1 MRCADDDALPAR
13 IVYAGATF
21 ITRTPMDP
29 QAYCQTKAASSGS
42 SFYYAFRFLPEA
54 RRRAIIALYAFCR
67 EIDDSVDECSD
78 LGVARTKLH
87 WWRSEIE
94 RVFAHQPEHPVGKA
108 LAEQIDRYNLPKEYF
123 LEIIDGMEMDL
134 DQRRYQA
141 YKDLGLYCYRV
152 AGVVGLLSA
161 EIFGYQNRQTL
172 KYAVEL
178 GQAFQLTNILR
189 DVGEDAR
196 RGRVYLPH
204 EELQRFNV
212 QEQDILSYQ
221 HTSHVQALLQSVL
234 QRARAQY
241 ATAFSLLPD
250 EDRHAQRAGLIMA
263 AIYQATLDEIERDGL
278 RVLERRISLTPLR
291 KLWIAWRTA
300 RRINQATPAH
310 G

>member
-1 MRCADDDALPAR
+1 MQYVGDDALTAR

-29 QAYCQTKAASSGS
+29 QAYCQAKAASSGS

-54 RRRAIIALYAFCR
+54 QRRAIVALYAFCR

-78 LGVARTKLH
+78 PGVARTKLH

-94 RVFAHQPEHPVGKA
+94 RVFEHRPEHPVGKA
-108 LAEQIDRYNLPKEYF
+108 LAEQIGRYNLPKEYF

-134 DQRRYQA
+134 DQHRYAA

-189 DVGEDAR
+189 DVREDAR
-196 RGRVYLPH
+196 RGRIYLPH

-212 QEQDILSYQ
+212 KEQDILSYQ
-221 HTSHVQALLQSVL
+221 HTSQVQALLESVL

-241 ATAFSLLPD
+241 ASALNLLPD

-263 AIYQATLDEIERDGL
+263 AIYKATLDEIECDGL
-278 RVLERRISLTPLR
+278 HVLERRVSLTPLR

-300 RRINQATPAH
+300 RRINRATPAH

>member
-1 MRCADDDALPAR
+1 
-13 IVYAGATF
+13 
-21 ITRTPMDP
+21 MDP
-29 QAYCQTKAASSGS
+29 QAYCQAKAASSGS

-54 RRRAIIALYAFCR
+54 QRRAIIALYAFCR

-78 LGVARTKLH
+78 PGVARTKLH

-94 RVFAHQPEHPVGKA
+94 RVFGHRPEHPVGKA

-134 DQRRYQA
+134 DQHRYTA

-172 KYAVEL
+172 RYAVEL
-178 GQAFQLTNILR
+178 GQAFQITNILR
-189 DVGEDAR
+189 DVREDAR
-196 RGRVYLPH
+196 RGRIYLPH

-212 QEQDILSYQ
+212 HEQDILSYQ
-221 HTSHVQALLQSVL
+221 HTPQVQALLESVL

-241 ATAFSLLPD
+241 ASALNLLPD

-263 AIYQATLDEIERDGL
+263 AIYKATLDEIERDGL
-278 RVLERRISLTPLR
+278 HVLERRVSLTPLR

-300 RRINQATPAH
+300 RRINRATPVH

>member
-1 MRCADDDALPAR
+1 MDNDALPAG
-13 IVYAGATF
+13 IVYAGASP
-21 ITRTPMDP
+21 IIYNSMDP
-29 QAYCQTKAASSGS
+29 QAYCQAKAASSGS

-54 RRRAIIALYAFCR
+54 QRRAIIALYAFCR
-67 EIDDSVDECSD
+67 EVDDSVDECSD
-78 LGVARTKLH
+78 PTVARTKLQ

-94 RVFAHQPEHPVGKA
+94 RVFEHRPEHPVGKA
-108 LAEQIDRYNLPKEYF
+108 LAEQINRYNLPKEYF
-123 LEIIDGMEMDL
+123 FEIIDGMQMDL
-134 DQRRYQA
+134 DQHHYQG

-161 EIFGYQNRQTL
+161 EIFGYRNRQTL

-189 DVGEDAR
+189 DVREDAR
-196 RGRVYLPH
+196 RGRIYLPH
-204 EELQRFNV
+204 EELQRFKV

-221 HTSHVQALLQSVL
+221 HTAQVQALLQSVL
-234 QRARAQY
+234 QRARSHY
-241 ATAFSLLPD
+241 ATALSLLPD
-250 EDRHAQRAGLIMA
+250 EDRLAQRAGLIMA

-278 RVLERRISLTPLR
+278 RVLERRVSLTPVR

-300 RRINQATPAH
+300 RRISRDSSAH